1 VDVVREQIF
10 FMAFH
15 ILAGLIYK
23 SWLVGNK
30 EKREKIA
37 VHYAVRAQPLMRN
50 VE

>member
-1 VDVVREQIF
+1 VDVIREQIF

-15 ILAGLIYK
+15 ILAGLLYK

-30 EKREKIA
+30 EKPEKRDA
-37 VHYAVRAQPLMRN
+37 HYAVRAQPVMCN